1 MALAACDTTTRE
13 ARRMVRRAEQLADTL
28 PDSTARLIDSVLR
41 TPASF
46 SERERMDMALLQAEA
61 LFGDRGEAISPI
73 MDDDFFDHKG
83 NLSTS
88 PELERAAAYYAGKK
102 QYAKAAHASLYSGF
116 VQQHYN
122 EKEAAMRSFKEAEQY
137 GKLAVDS
144 LCVAQ
149 AQYRMGKMLLYDG
162 MKQEALDILQNSI
175 LGFDN
180 RWVDKSL
187 VMNMMGGV
195 NMLLGQY
202 NASASC
208 LDKSLAYAKE
218 GNSSKAKQK
227 TLNNY
232 AVLYRLQR
240 RYDDAIAFLRQM
252 ADISNLSEN
261 ELFVFYLNMGKT
273 FCAAN
278 ELDSAAVYFSRLD
291 TLLPFVDVG
300 TETKASAYGALDSF
314 SEQQGN
320 IQKSL
325 QFKEQREDL
334 LYKVLEQRQEQ
345 AVFRIQ
351 QQYDYE
357 SLQNTMNQKIANTQR
372 VIAIGI
378 VLFLCVVA
386 LFLFRSAQR
395 SKREAEV
402 NANLFHFMQQNK
414 ALVESNKAHEKE
426 ITDTTQQLSD
436 ALYARFN
443 AMQKLDYCLK
453 NPKDKIALKDL
464 EREVFGDGDHWE
476 AVKEVLTALYPNL
489 WETLELKYPQMDEM
503 ERRVYMLSQL
513 KLSRL
518 SEATLLGV
526 STSVLDKI
534 RGKVRKTMEQS

>member
-13 ARRMVRRAEQLADTL
+13 ARRMVRCAEQLADTL

-41 TPASF
+41 MPASF

-61 LFGDRGEAISPI
+61 LFGDRGDAISPI
-73 MDDDFFDHKG
+73 MDDDFFDDRAT
-83 NLSTS
+83 LSTS
-88 PELERAAAYYAGKK
+88 PELERAAVYYASKK
-102 QYAKAAHASLYSGF
+102 QYAKAAHAALYSGF

-202 NASASC
+202 DAAASC

-232 AVLYRLQR
+232 AVLCRLQR
-240 RYDDAIAFLRQM
+240 RYDDAIAYLRQM
-252 ADISNLSEN
+252 AGISNLSEN
-261 ELFVFYLNMGKT
+261 ELFVFYLNMGKI
-273 FCAAN
+273 FSAAN
-278 ELDSAAVYFSRLD
+278 EMDSAAVYFNRLD
-291 TLLPFVDVG
+291 MLLPFVDVG
-300 TETKASAYGALDSF
+300 TETKASAYGALANF
-314 SEQQGN
+314 TEQQGN
-320 IQKSL
+320 LQKSL
-325 QFKEQREDL
+325 LFKEQREEL

-357 SLQNTMNQKIANTQR
+357 SLQNTMNQKITSTQR

-503 ERRVYMLSQL
+503 ERRVYMLSQI